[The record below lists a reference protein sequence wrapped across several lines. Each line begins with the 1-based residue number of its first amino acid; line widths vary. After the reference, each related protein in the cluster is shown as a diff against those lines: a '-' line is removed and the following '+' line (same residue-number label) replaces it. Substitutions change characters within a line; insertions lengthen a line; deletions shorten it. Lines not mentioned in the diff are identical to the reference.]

1 MVCAASIS
9 DFCFED
15 DPCHASLLS
24 GDGARLVLKVCR
36 IVNDGCSVAM
46 SIDPFMYPSA
56 NVLQSAAGASA
67 VMGSNMV
74 LADICSDV
82 DGSNKM
88 TFPCELPEECKRTSI
103 KIRCRETS
111 PNAILEFFIHAAV
124 RMSSYEANL
133 AISSPV
139 ITSQTIVVRLLS

>member
-15 DPCHASLLS
+15 DPCQASLLS
-24 GDGARLVLKVCR
+24 GDGARFVLKVCR
-36 IVNDGCSVAM
+36 IVKEGCRVAIN
-46 SIDPFMYPSA
+46 IDPFIYPSA
-56 NVLQSAAGASA
+56 NVLQSAAGARA

-82 DGSNKM
+82 EGSKRM
-88 TFPCELPEECKRTSI
+88 TLPCELPEDCQ
-103 KIRCRETS
+103 CVHETS
-111 PNAILEFFIHAAV
+111 LLQEISPKAMLEFFIQAAV
-124 RMSSYEANL
+124 LMSSYDANL

-139 ITSQTIVVRLLS
+139 TTSHTIVVRLLS